1 MSFPFFP
8 VDGQDYTNA
17 FGTLYQYDSTRTAWL
32 LVGCPGGTLPTDLV
46 RTSDSITVLADVDTS
61 SNPPSRDWAL
71 KWNGLDWVPAPYNYS
86 FAMTI
91 ASFIS
96 NQAVSQVMGVA
107 GTAWKDPGVIT
118 FTASYNNPPPA
129 DATITLTS
137 NGGVTWSTPL
147 ALVDPYTAG
156 SSDET
161 TNYPNDKD
169 KYITFTLTAHD
180 GVTPR
185 TSTTTVTFY
194 NYVYWGDS
202 TKNTDFSEGEI
213 EALSGSALT
222 NAYTTS
228 RSINAGASDYLV
240 IAFPSSYA
248 PIATGQSY
256 EIDGTTGFLFNG
268 VSCAMQLADIAS
280 VTNSAGFVENYQVY
294 ASYQKNDGNSLLQL
308 STSNLTINRLY
319 YGITIKTDSYAE
331 SDVEGLVNSSITNNN
346 KQTWNS
352 VTAGIDEYLLFAFPK
367 RLGEVSF
374 TFGMLTGGFLD
385 PETVDVTN
393 VNGWAENYYVWRSL
407 HSNIGPTV
415 IVTGTL

>member
-1 MSFPFFP
+1 
-8 VDGQDYTNA
+8 
-17 FGTLYQYDSTRTAWL
+17 
-32 LVGCPGGTLPTDLV
+32 
-46 RTSDSITVLADVDTS
+46 
-61 SNPPSRDWAL
+61 
-71 KWNGLDWVPAPYNYS
+71 
-86 FAMTI
+86 
-91 ASFIS
+91 
-96 NQAVSQVMGVA
+96 
-107 GTAWKDPGVIT
+107 
-118 FTASYNNPPPA
+118 
-129 DATITLTS
+129 
-137 NGGVTWSTPL
+137 
-147 ALVDPYTAG
+147 VDPYTSG

-169 KYITFTLTAHD
+169 KYTTFTLTAHD

-228 RSINAGASDYLV
+228 RSINAGVSDYLV

-407 HSNIGPTV
+407 HSNLGPTV